1 MAHSVERLEQRLE
14 VQDYKLN
21 ALLDVTQGINA
32 RATEAE
38 LLEQYRVTLAEN
50 LSIHRLVL
58 YANDDGW
65 KCLLTNGVAGEIPAV
80 LEASFFDKGGQV
92 RLHSSQGNEDFD
104 VVIPVLHNGAPIAY
118 ALLAGDTEEGTGVS
132 PVVKHLRFIE
142 LLTNVLIVALQNKRL
157 ELERVRQE
165 ATRREL
171 ELAADLQSMLVP
183 ADWPR
188 DRDVDVAAFY
198 KPHLEV
204 GGDYYDVFSVDEDR
218 LVFCMADVSGKGIA
232 AAFLM
237 SDFQAN
243 LRAIFQYEPSDL
255 AKVVT
260 QLNKRVMDNAK
271 GEKYITLFAAVYNRR
286 DQSLQY
292 INCGHNPPVLMS
304 ADAGRQQLE
313 LGMLRAGD
321 VPGNSVHRSRNREN
335 PAGSHLLCYTGQ
347 IGEQENSDDVP
358 FGMQRMEE
366 VVRERRGMPVDA
378 VQEAL
383 IEAVRTFKGSEPSTV
398 KYRLDGGSLQVM
410 AAGCSSASASPVRFH
425 TISRRKTP
433 RTARWLCRCPG
444 SCSAPRA
451 RNTSS
456 GRGRPPWQGCV
467 DPGCAVGFAR
477 GIPGA
482 SRSPAI
488 PRQKPSRGHPA
499 LQAVRGLHCAHFRH
513 RRCWC

>member
-50 LSIHRLVL
+50 LGIHRLVL

-65 KCLLTNGVAGEIPAV
+65 KCLLTNGVAGEIPSV

-118 ALLAGDTEEGTGVS
+118 LLAGDTEERTGVS

-142 LLTNVLIVALQNKRL
+142 LLTNVLIVALQNKQL

-237 SDFQAN
+237 SNFQAN

-304 ADAGRQQLE
+304 ADGTTQQLE
-313 LGMLRAGD
+313 LGCCGLGMFREIPSIEAGT
-321 VPGNSVHRSRNREN
+321 VNIRPG
-335 PAGSHLLCYTGQ
+335 ATLLCYTDGLV
-347 IGEQENSDDVP
+347 EQENSDDVP

-383 IEAVRTFKGSEPSTV
+383 IEAVRTFKGSEPSFDDTALMV
-398 KYRLDGGSLQVM
+398 
-410 AAGCSSASASPVRFH
+410 VRF
-425 TISRRKTP
+425 K
-433 RTARWLCRCPG
+433 
-444 SCSAPRA
+444 
-451 RNTSS
+451 
-456 GRGRPPWQGCV
+456 
-467 DPGCAVGFAR
+467 
-477 GIPGA
+477 
-482 SRSPAI
+482 
-488 PRQKPSRGHPA
+488 
-499 LQAVRGLHCAHFRH
+499 
-513 RRCWC
+513 

>member
-50 LSIHRLVL
+50 LGIHRLVL

-118 ALLAGDTEEGTGVS
+118 LLAGDTEEGTGVS

-237 SDFQAN
+237 SNFQAN
-243 LRAIFQYEPSDL
+243 LRAIFQYEPGDL

-304 ADAGRQQLE
+304 ADGTTQQLE
-313 LGMLRAGD
+313 LGCCGLGMFREIPSIEAGT
-321 VPGNSVHRSRNREN
+321 VNIRPG
-335 PAGSHLLCYTGQ
+335 ATLLCYTDGLV
-347 IGEQENSDDVP
+347 EQENSDDVP

-383 IEAVRTFKGSEPSTV
+383 IEAVRTFKGSEPSFDDTALMV
-398 KYRLDGGSLQVM
+398 
-410 AAGCSSASASPVRFH
+410 VRF
-425 TISRRKTP
+425 K
-433 RTARWLCRCPG
+433 
-444 SCSAPRA
+444 
-451 RNTSS
+451 
-456 GRGRPPWQGCV
+456 
-467 DPGCAVGFAR
+467 
-477 GIPGA
+477 
-482 SRSPAI
+482 
-488 PRQKPSRGHPA
+488 
-499 LQAVRGLHCAHFRH
+499 
-513 RRCWC
+513 

>member
-50 LSIHRLVL
+50 LGIHRLVL

-118 ALLAGDTEEGTGVS
+118 LLAGDTEEGTGVS

-142 LLTNVLIVALQNKRL
+142 LLTNVLIVALQNKQL

-204 GGDYYDVFSVDEDR
+204 GGDCYDVFSVDEDR

-237 SDFQAN
+237 SNFQAN

-304 ADAGRQQLE
+304 ADGTTQQLE
-313 LGMLRAGD
+313 LGCCGLGMFREIPSIEAGT
-321 VPGNSVHRSRNREN
+321 VNIRPG
-335 PAGSHLLCYTGQ
+335 ATLLCYTDGLV
-347 IGEQENSDDVP
+347 EQENSDDVP

-383 IEAVRTFKGSEPSTV
+383 IEAVRTFKGSEPSFDDTALMV
-398 KYRLDGGSLQVM
+398 
-410 AAGCSSASASPVRFH
+410 VRF
-425 TISRRKTP
+425 K
-433 RTARWLCRCPG
+433 
-444 SCSAPRA
+444 
-451 RNTSS
+451 
-456 GRGRPPWQGCV
+456 
-467 DPGCAVGFAR
+467 
-477 GIPGA
+477 
-482 SRSPAI
+482 
-488 PRQKPSRGHPA
+488 
-499 LQAVRGLHCAHFRH
+499 
-513 RRCWC
+513 

>member
-32 RATEAE
+32 RATETE

-50 LSIHRLVL
+50 LGIHRLVL

-104 VVIPVLHNGAPIAY
+104 VVIPVLHNGEPLAY
-118 ALLAGDTEEGTGVS
+118 LLAGDTREGTGVS

-237 SDFQAN
+237 SNFQAN

-255 AKVVT
+255 VKVVT

-304 ADAGRQQLE
+304 ADGTTQQLE
-313 LGMLRAGD
+313 LGCCGLGMFREIPSIEAGT
-321 VPGNSVHRSRNREN
+321 VNILPG
-335 PAGSHLLCYTGQ
+335 ATLLCYTDGLV
-347 IGEQENSDDVP
+347 EQENSDDVP

-383 IEAVRTFKGSEPSTV
+383 IEAVRTFKGSEPSFDDTALMV
-398 KYRLDGGSLQVM
+398 
-410 AAGCSSASASPVRFH
+410 VRF
-425 TISRRKTP
+425 K
-433 RTARWLCRCPG
+433 
-444 SCSAPRA
+444 
-451 RNTSS
+451 
-456 GRGRPPWQGCV
+456 
-467 DPGCAVGFAR
+467 
-477 GIPGA
+477 
-482 SRSPAI
+482 
-488 PRQKPSRGHPA
+488 
-499 LQAVRGLHCAHFRH
+499 
-513 RRCWC
+513 

>member
-38 LLEQYRVTLAEN
+38 LLEQYRATLAEN
-50 LSIHRLVL
+50 LGIHRLVL

-118 ALLAGDTEEGTGVS
+118 LLAGDTEEGTGVS

-142 LLTNVLIVALQNKRL
+142 LLTNVLIVALQNKQL

-237 SDFQAN
+237 SNFQAN

-304 ADAGRQQLE
+304 ADGTTQQLE
-313 LGMLRAGD
+313 LGCCGLGMFREIPSIEAGT
-321 VPGNSVHRSRNREN
+321 VNIRPG
-335 PAGSHLLCYTGQ
+335 ATLLCYTDGLV
-347 IGEQENSDDVP
+347 EQENSDDVP

-383 IEAVRTFKGSEPSTV
+383 IEAVRTFKGSEPSFDDTALMV
-398 KYRLDGGSLQVM
+398 
-410 AAGCSSASASPVRFH
+410 VRF
-425 TISRRKTP
+425 K
-433 RTARWLCRCPG
+433 
-444 SCSAPRA
+444 
-451 RNTSS
+451 
-456 GRGRPPWQGCV
+456 
-467 DPGCAVGFAR
+467 
-477 GIPGA
+477 
-482 SRSPAI
+482 
-488 PRQKPSRGHPA
+488 
-499 LQAVRGLHCAHFRH
+499 
-513 RRCWC
+513 

>member
-50 LSIHRLVL
+50 LGIHRLVL
-58 YANDDGW
+58 YANDNGW
-65 KCLLTNGVAGEIPAV
+65 KCLLSNGVAGEIPAV
-80 LEASFFDKGGQV
+80 LEASFFDEGGQV
-92 RLHSSQGNEDFD
+92 RLHSSKGNEEFD
-104 VVIPVLHNGAPIAY
+104 VVIPVLHNGEPLAY
-118 ALLAGDTEEGTGVS
+118 LLAGDTEEGTGVS

-142 LLTNVLIVALQNKRL
+142 LLTNVLIVALQNQRL

-237 SDFQAN
+237 SNFQAN

-255 AKVVT
+255 AKVVS

-304 ADAGRQQLE
+304 ADGTTQQLE
-313 LGMLRAGD
+313 LGCCGLGMFREIPSIESGK
-321 VPGNSVHRSRNREN
+321 VNIRPG
-335 PAGSHLLCYTGQ
+335 ATLLCYTDGLV
-347 IGEQENSDDVP
+347 EQENSDDVP

-366 VVRERRGMPVDA
+366 VVRERRGMPVQA

-383 IEAVRTFKGSEPSTV
+383 IEAVRTFKGSEPSFDDTALMV
-398 KYRLDGGSLQVM
+398 
-410 AAGCSSASASPVRFH
+410 VRF
-425 TISRRKTP
+425 K
-433 RTARWLCRCPG
+433 
-444 SCSAPRA
+444 
-451 RNTSS
+451 
-456 GRGRPPWQGCV
+456 
-467 DPGCAVGFAR
+467 
-477 GIPGA
+477 
-482 SRSPAI
+482 
-488 PRQKPSRGHPA
+488 
-499 LQAVRGLHCAHFRH
+499 
-513 RRCWC
+513 

>member
-32 RATEAE
+32 RASEEE

-50 LSIHRLVL
+50 LGIHRLVL
-58 YANDDGW
+58 YANDEGW
-65 KCLLTNGVAGEIPAV
+65 RCLLTNGVAGEIPAV
-80 LEASFFDKGGQV
+80 LEASFFDQGGQV

-104 VVIPVLHNGAPIAY
+104 VVIPVLHNEEPLAY
-118 ALLAGDTEEGTGVS
+118 VLAGDTEEGTGVS

-157 ELERVRQE
+157 EIERVRQE

-237 SDFQAN
+237 SNFQAN

-255 AKVVT
+255 SKVVS

-286 DQSLQY
+286 GQTLQY

-304 ADAGRQQLE
+304 ADGTTQQLE
-313 LGMLRAGD
+313 LGCCGLGMFRDIPSIESGT
-321 VPGNSVHRSRNREN
+321 VNIRPG
-335 PAGSHLLCYTGQ
+335 ATLLCYTDGLV
-347 IGEQENSDDVP
+347 EQENSDDVP

-383 IEAVRTFKGSEPSTV
+383 IDAVRTFKGAEPSFDDTALMV
-398 KYRLDGGSLQVM
+398 
-410 AAGCSSASASPVRFH
+410 VRF
-425 TISRRKTP
+425 K
-433 RTARWLCRCPG
+433 
-444 SCSAPRA
+444 
-451 RNTSS
+451 
-456 GRGRPPWQGCV
+456 
-467 DPGCAVGFAR
+467 
-477 GIPGA
+477 
-482 SRSPAI
+482 
-488 PRQKPSRGHPA
+488 
-499 LQAVRGLHCAHFRH
+499 
-513 RRCWC
+513 

>member
-50 LSIHRLVL
+50 LGIHRLVL

-92 RLHSSQGNEDFD
+92 RLHSSRGNEDFD
-104 VVIPVLHNGAPIAY
+104 VVIPVLHNEEPIAY
-118 ALLAGDTEEGTGVS
+118 LLAGDTEEGTGVS

-218 LVFCMADVSGKGIA
+218 LVFCMADVSGKGVA

-237 SDFQAN
+237 SNFQAN

-255 AKVVT
+255 VKVVT

-304 ADAGRQQLE
+304 ADGTTQQLE
-313 LGMLRAGD
+313 LGCCGLGMFREIPSIEAGN
-321 VPGNSVHRSRNREN
+321 VNIRSG
-335 PAGSHLLCYTGQ
+335 ATLLCYTDGLV
-347 IGEQENSDDVP
+347 EQENSDDVP

-383 IEAVRTFKGSEPSTV
+383 IDAVRTFKGSEPSFDDTALMV
-398 KYRLDGGSLQVM
+398 I
-410 AAGCSSASASPVRFH
+410 RF
-425 TISRRKTP
+425 K
-433 RTARWLCRCPG
+433 
-444 SCSAPRA
+444 
-451 RNTSS
+451 
-456 GRGRPPWQGCV
+456 
-467 DPGCAVGFAR
+467 
-477 GIPGA
+477 
-482 SRSPAI
+482 
-488 PRQKPSRGHPA
+488 
-499 LQAVRGLHCAHFRH
+499 
-513 RRCWC
+513 

>member
-50 LSIHRLVL
+50 LGIHRLVL

-104 VVIPVLHNGAPIAY
+104 VVIPVVHNGAPIAY
-118 ALLAGDTEEGTGVS
+118 LLAGDTEEGTGVS

-237 SDFQAN
+237 SNFQAN

-304 ADAGRQQLE
+304 ADGTTQQLE
-313 LGMLRAGD
+313 LGCCGLGMFREIPSIEAGT
-321 VPGNSVHRSRNREN
+321 VNIRPG
-335 PAGSHLLCYTGQ
+335 ATLLCYTDGLV
-347 IGEQENSDDVP
+347 EQENSDDVP

-383 IEAVRTFKGSEPSTV
+383 IEAVRTFKGSEPSFDDTALMV
-398 KYRLDGGSLQVM
+398 
-410 AAGCSSASASPVRFH
+410 VRF
-425 TISRRKTP
+425 K
-433 RTARWLCRCPG
+433 
-444 SCSAPRA
+444 
-451 RNTSS
+451 
-456 GRGRPPWQGCV
+456 
-467 DPGCAVGFAR
+467 
-477 GIPGA
+477 
-482 SRSPAI
+482 
-488 PRQKPSRGHPA
+488 
-499 LQAVRGLHCAHFRH
+499 
-513 RRCWC
+513 

>member
-32 RATEAE
+32 RASEEE

-50 LSIHRLVL
+50 LGIHRLVL
-58 YANDDGW
+58 YANDEGW
-65 KCLLTNGVAGEIPAV
+65 RCLLTNGVAGEIPAV
-80 LEASFFDKGGQV
+80 LEASFFDQGGQV

-104 VVIPVLHNGAPIAY
+104 VVIPVLHNEEPLAY
-118 ALLAGDTEEGTGVS
+118 VLAGDTEEGTGVS

-157 ELERVRQE
+157 EIERVRQE

-237 SDFQAN
+237 SNFQAN

-255 AKVVT
+255 SKVVS

-286 DQSLQY
+286 GQTLQY

-304 ADAGRQQLE
+304 ADGTTQQLE
-313 LGMLRAGD
+313 LGCCGLGMFRDIPSIESGT
-321 VPGNSVHRSRNREN
+321 VNIRPG
-335 PAGSHLLCYTGQ
+335 ATLLCYTDGLV
-347 IGEQENSDDVP
+347 EQENSDDVP

-383 IEAVRTFKGSEPSTV
+383 IEAVRTFKGAEPSFDDTALMV
-398 KYRLDGGSLQVM
+398 
-410 AAGCSSASASPVRFH
+410 VRF
-425 TISRRKTP
+425 K
-433 RTARWLCRCPG
+433 
-444 SCSAPRA
+444 
-451 RNTSS
+451 
-456 GRGRPPWQGCV
+456 
-467 DPGCAVGFAR
+467 
-477 GIPGA
+477 
-482 SRSPAI
+482 
-488 PRQKPSRGHPA
+488 
-499 LQAVRGLHCAHFRH
+499 
-513 RRCWC
+513 

>member
-50 LSIHRLVL
+50 LGIHRLVL

-104 VVIPVLHNGAPIAY
+104 VVIPVLHNRAPIAY
-118 ALLAGDTEEGTGVS
+118 LLAGDTEEGTGVS

-142 LLTNVLIVALQNKRL
+142 LLTNVLIVALQNKQL

-237 SDFQAN
+237 SNFQAN

-304 ADAGRQQLE
+304 ADGTTQQLE
-313 LGMLRAGD
+313 LGCCGLGMFREIPSIEAGT
-321 VPGNSVHRSRNREN
+321 VNIRPG
-335 PAGSHLLCYTGQ
+335 ATLLCYTDGLV
-347 IGEQENSDDVP
+347 EQENSDDVP

-383 IEAVRTFKGSEPSTV
+383 IEAVRTFKGSEPSFDDTALMV
-398 KYRLDGGSLQVM
+398 
-410 AAGCSSASASPVRFH
+410 VRF
-425 TISRRKTP
+425 K
-433 RTARWLCRCPG
+433 
-444 SCSAPRA
+444 
-451 RNTSS
+451 
-456 GRGRPPWQGCV
+456 
-467 DPGCAVGFAR
+467 
-477 GIPGA
+477 
-482 SRSPAI
+482 
-488 PRQKPSRGHPA
+488 
-499 LQAVRGLHCAHFRH
+499 
-513 RRCWC
+513 

>member
-50 LSIHRLVL
+50 LGIHRLVL

-65 KCLLTNGVAGEIPAV
+65 KCLLTNGVAGEIPSV

-92 RLHSSQGNEDFD
+92 RLHSSQGNEEFD

-118 ALLAGDTEEGTGVS
+118 LLAGDTEEGTGVS

-237 SDFQAN
+237 SNFQAN

-304 ADAGRQQLE
+304 ADGTTQQLE
-313 LGMLRAGD
+313 LGCCGLGMFREIPSIEAGT
-321 VPGNSVHRSRNREN
+321 VNIRPG
-335 PAGSHLLCYTGQ
+335 ATLLCYTDGLV
-347 IGEQENSDDVP
+347 EQENSDDVP

-378 VQEAL
+378 VQQAL
-383 IEAVRTFKGSEPSTV
+383 IEAVRTFKGSEPSFDDTALMV
-398 KYRLDGGSLQVM
+398 
-410 AAGCSSASASPVRFH
+410 VRF
-425 TISRRKTP
+425 K
-433 RTARWLCRCPG
+433 
-444 SCSAPRA
+444 
-451 RNTSS
+451 
-456 GRGRPPWQGCV
+456 
-467 DPGCAVGFAR
+467 
-477 GIPGA
+477 
-482 SRSPAI
+482 
-488 PRQKPSRGHPA
+488 
-499 LQAVRGLHCAHFRH
+499 
-513 RRCWC
+513 

>member
-50 LSIHRLVL
+50 LGIHRLVL

-65 KCLLTNGVAGEIPAV
+65 KCLLTNGVAGEIPVV

-104 VVIPVLHNGAPIAY
+104 VVIPVLHNGEPIAY
-118 ALLAGDTEEGTGVS
+118 LLAGDTEEGTGVS

-183 ADWPR
+183 GDWPR

-237 SDFQAN
+237 SNFQAN
-243 LRAIFQYEPSDL
+243 LRAIFQYESSDL
-255 AKVVT
+255 VEVVT

-286 DQSLQY
+286 YQSLQY

-304 ADAGRQQLE
+304 ADGSTQQLE
-313 LGMLRAGD
+313 LGCCGLGMFREIPSIEAGNENIR
-321 VPGNSVHRSRNREN
+321 PG
-335 PAGSHLLCYTGQ
+335 ATLLCYTDGLV
-347 IGEQENSDDVP
+347 EQENSDDVP

-383 IEAVRTFKGSEPSTV
+383 IKAVRTFKGSEPSFDDTALMV
-398 KYRLDGGSLQVM
+398 
-410 AAGCSSASASPVRFH
+410 VRF
-425 TISRRKTP
+425 K
-433 RTARWLCRCPG
+433 
-444 SCSAPRA
+444 
-451 RNTSS
+451 
-456 GRGRPPWQGCV
+456 
-467 DPGCAVGFAR
+467 
-477 GIPGA
+477 
-482 SRSPAI
+482 
-488 PRQKPSRGHPA
+488 
-499 LQAVRGLHCAHFRH
+499 
-513 RRCWC
+513 

>member
-50 LSIHRLVL
+50 LGIHRLVL

-65 KCLLTNGVAGEIPAV
+65 KCLLTNGVAGEIPSV

-118 ALLAGDTEEGTGVS
+118 LLAGDTEERTGVS

-237 SDFQAN
+237 SNFQAN

-304 ADAGRQQLE
+304 ADGTTQQLE
-313 LGMLRAGD
+313 LGCCGLGMFREIPSIEAGT
-321 VPGNSVHRSRNREN
+321 VNIRPG
-335 PAGSHLLCYTGQ
+335 ATLLCYTDGLV
-347 IGEQENSDDVP
+347 EQENSDDVP

-383 IEAVRTFKGSEPSTV
+383 IEAVRTFKGSEPSFDDTALMV
-398 KYRLDGGSLQVM
+398 
-410 AAGCSSASASPVRFH
+410 VRF
-425 TISRRKTP
+425 K
-433 RTARWLCRCPG
+433 
-444 SCSAPRA
+444 
-451 RNTSS
+451 
-456 GRGRPPWQGCV
+456 
-467 DPGCAVGFAR
+467 
-477 GIPGA
+477 
-482 SRSPAI
+482 
-488 PRQKPSRGHPA
+488 
-499 LQAVRGLHCAHFRH
+499 
-513 RRCWC
+513 

>member
-50 LSIHRLVL
+50 LGIHRLVL
-58 YANDDGW
+58 YANDNGW
-65 KCLLTNGVAGEIPAV
+65 KCLLSNGVAGEIPAV
-80 LEASFFDKGGQV
+80 LEASFFDAGGQV
-92 RLHSSQGNEDFD
+92 RLHSSKGNEEFD
-104 VVIPVLHNGAPIAY
+104 VVIPVLHNGEPLAY
-118 ALLAGDTEEGTGVS
+118 LLAGDTEEGTGVS

-142 LLTNVLIVALQNKRL
+142 LLTNVLIVALQNQRL

-188 DRDVDVAAFY
+188 DRDVDVAASY

-237 SDFQAN
+237 SNFQAN

-255 AKVVT
+255 AKVVS

-304 ADAGRQQLE
+304 ADGTTQQLE
-313 LGMLRAGD
+313 LGCCGLGMFREIPSIESGT
-321 VPGNSVHRSRNREN
+321 VNIRPG
-335 PAGSHLLCYTGQ
+335 ATLLCYTDGLV
-347 IGEQENSDDVP
+347 EQENSDDVP

-366 VVRERRGMPVDA
+366 VVRERRGMPVQA

-383 IEAVRTFKGSEPSTV
+383 IEAVRTFKGSEPSFDDTALMV
-398 KYRLDGGSLQVM
+398 
-410 AAGCSSASASPVRFH
+410 VRF
-425 TISRRKTP
+425 K
-433 RTARWLCRCPG
+433 
-444 SCSAPRA
+444 
-451 RNTSS
+451 
-456 GRGRPPWQGCV
+456 
-467 DPGCAVGFAR
+467 
-477 GIPGA
+477 
-482 SRSPAI
+482 
-488 PRQKPSRGHPA
+488 
-499 LQAVRGLHCAHFRH
+499 
-513 RRCWC
+513 

>member
-1 MAHSVERLEQRLE
+1 
-14 VQDYKLN
+14 
-21 ALLDVTQGINA
+21 
-32 RATEAE
+32 
-38 LLEQYRVTLAEN
+38 
-50 LSIHRLVL
+50 
-58 YANDDGW
+58 
-65 KCLLTNGVAGEIPAV
+65 
-80 LEASFFDKGGQV
+80 
-92 RLHSSQGNEDFD
+92 
-104 VVIPVLHNGAPIAY
+104 
-118 ALLAGDTEEGTGVS
+118 
-132 PVVKHLRFIE
+132 
-142 LLTNVLIVALQNKRL
+142 LTNVLIVALQNKRL

-237 SDFQAN
+237 SNFQAN

-304 ADAGRQQLE
+304 ADGTTQQLE
-313 LGMLRAGD
+313 LGCCGLGMFREIPSIEAGT
-321 VPGNSVHRSRNREN
+321 VNIRPG
-335 PAGSHLLCYTGQ
+335 ATLLCYTDGLV
-347 IGEQENSDDVP
+347 EQENSDDVP

-383 IEAVRTFKGSEPSTV
+383 IEAVRTFKGSEPSFDDTALMV
-398 KYRLDGGSLQVM
+398 
-410 AAGCSSASASPVRFH
+410 VRF
-425 TISRRKTP
+425 K
-433 RTARWLCRCPG
+433 
-444 SCSAPRA
+444 
-451 RNTSS
+451 
-456 GRGRPPWQGCV
+456 
-467 DPGCAVGFAR
+467 
-477 GIPGA
+477 
-482 SRSPAI
+482 
-488 PRQKPSRGHPA
+488 
-499 LQAVRGLHCAHFRH
+499 
-513 RRCWC
+513 

>member
-1 MAHSVERLEQRLE
+1 MPHSVERLEQRLE

-50 LSIHRLVL
+50 LGIHRLVL
-58 YANDDGW
+58 YANDEGW

-80 LEASFFDKGGQV
+80 LEASFFEEGGQV

-104 VVIPVLHNGAPIAY
+104 VVIPVVHNEEPLAY
-118 ALLAGDTEEGTGVS
+118 LLAGDTEEGTGVS

-142 LLTNVLIVALQNKRL
+142 LLTNVLIVALQNKRM
-157 ELERVRQE
+157 EIERVRQE

-237 SDFQAN
+237 SNFQAN

-286 DQSLQY
+286 DQTLQY

-304 ADAGRQQLE
+304 ADGSTQQLE
-313 LGMLRAGD
+313 LGCCGLGMFRDIPSIESGT
-321 VPGNSVHRSRNREN
+321 VNIRPGTT
-335 PAGSHLLCYTGQ
+335 LLCYTDGLV
-347 IGEQENSDDVP
+347 EQENSDDVP

-366 VVRERRGMPVDA
+366 VVCERRGMPVDA

-383 IEAVRTFKGSEPSTV
+383 IEAVRKFKGSEPSFDDTALMV
-398 KYRLDGGSLQVM
+398 
-410 AAGCSSASASPVRFH
+410 VRF
-425 TISRRKTP
+425 K
-433 RTARWLCRCPG
+433 
-444 SCSAPRA
+444 
-451 RNTSS
+451 
-456 GRGRPPWQGCV
+456 
-467 DPGCAVGFAR
+467 
-477 GIPGA
+477 
-482 SRSPAI
+482 
-488 PRQKPSRGHPA
+488 
-499 LQAVRGLHCAHFRH
+499 
-513 RRCWC
+513 

>member
-50 LSIHRLVL
+50 LGIHRLVL

-65 KCLLTNGVAGEIPAV
+65 KCLLTNGVAGEIPSV

-118 ALLAGDTEEGTGVS
+118 LLAGDTEEGTGVS

-237 SDFQAN
+237 SNFQAN

-304 ADAGRQQLE
+304 ADGTTQQLE
-313 LGMLRAGD
+313 LGCCGLGMFREIPSIEAGT
-321 VPGNSVHRSRNREN
+321 VNIRPG
-335 PAGSHLLCYTGQ
+335 ATLLCYTDGLV
-347 IGEQENSDDVP
+347 EQENSDDVP

-366 VVRERRGMPVDA
+366 VVRERRGMPVEA

-383 IEAVRTFKGSEPSTV
+383 IEAVCTFKGSEPSFDDTALMV
-398 KYRLDGGSLQVM
+398 
-410 AAGCSSASASPVRFH
+410 VRF
-425 TISRRKTP
+425 K
-433 RTARWLCRCPG
+433 
-444 SCSAPRA
+444 
-451 RNTSS
+451 
-456 GRGRPPWQGCV
+456 
-467 DPGCAVGFAR
+467 
-477 GIPGA
+477 
-482 SRSPAI
+482 
-488 PRQKPSRGHPA
+488 
-499 LQAVRGLHCAHFRH
+499 
-513 RRCWC
+513 

>member
-1 MAHSVERLEQRLE
+1 MPHSVERLEQRLE

-50 LSIHRLVL
+50 LGIHRLVL
-58 YANDDGW
+58 YANDEGW

-80 LEASFFDKGGQV
+80 LEASFFEEGGQV

-104 VVIPVLHNGAPIAY
+104 VVIPVVHNEEPLAY
-118 ALLAGDTEEGTGVS
+118 LLAGDTEEGTGVS

-142 LLTNVLIVALQNKRL
+142 LLTNVLIVALQNKRM
-157 ELERVRQE
+157 EIERVRQE

-237 SDFQAN
+237 SNFQAN

-286 DQSLQY
+286 DQTLQY

-304 ADAGRQQLE
+304 ADGSTQQLE
-313 LGMLRAGD
+313 LGCCGLGMFRDIPSIESGT
-321 VPGNSVHRSRNREN
+321 VNIRPGTT
-335 PAGSHLLCYTGQ
+335 LLCYTDGLV
-347 IGEQENSDDVP
+347 EQENSDDVP

-366 VVRERRGMPVDA
+366 VVCERRGMPVDA
-378 VQEAL
+378 VQKAL
-383 IEAVRTFKGSEPSTV
+383 IEAVRKFKGSEPSFDDTALMV
-398 KYRLDGGSLQVM
+398 
-410 AAGCSSASASPVRFH
+410 VRF
-425 TISRRKTP
+425 K
-433 RTARWLCRCPG
+433 
-444 SCSAPRA
+444 
-451 RNTSS
+451 
-456 GRGRPPWQGCV
+456 
-467 DPGCAVGFAR
+467 
-477 GIPGA
+477 
-482 SRSPAI
+482 
-488 PRQKPSRGHPA
+488 
-499 LQAVRGLHCAHFRH
+499 
-513 RRCWC
+513 